1 MMEEQMTINPRFQS
15 VPTEFEVLATRRT
28 RSSLNGCYHG
38 LALVELAGF
47 GRRWL
52 PYFDAYQGRR
62 IGGFHYIPRG
72 GSEPI
77 GLSLMAGRGSELRWP
92 RELERGMFLGF
103 DPTPEQQVFAELA
116 EMITMRGGDLAD
128 VFSGI
133 FPAEWPRVE
142 CGLPRLIS
150 NEGVVIEAAASFLP
164 RERARMICLDHEG
177 ARYWVLGWP
186 AWKSMSLCRG
196 ALCRDAAGVLRR
208 AELFAPDDRIGD
220 RLTARLIDEP
230 NGVVTFAGF
239 EEHATVNQSFVRYEG
254 RRLERLRRLDDGM
267 FGQIARRRAR

>member
-1 MMEEQMTINPRFQS
+1 MTINPRFQP
-15 VPTEFEVLATRRT
+15 VPTEFEVLATRNT
-28 RSSLNGCYHG
+28 RASLNGCYHG
-38 LALVELAGF
+38 LALVELAGS

-52 PYFDAYQGRR
+52 PYFNAYQGRR

-72 GSEPI
+72 GNEPL

-92 RELERGMFLGF
+92 RELEGGAFLGF

-116 EMITMRGGDLAD
+116 EMITMRGGNPAD

-142 CGLPRLIS
+142 CALPRLIS

-164 RERARMICLDHEG
+164 QERARMICLDHEG

-186 AWKSMSLCRG
+186 AWKSTSLCRG
-196 ALCRDAAGVLRR
+196 ALVRDAAGVLRR

-220 RLTARLIDEP
+220 CLTARMIDEP

-239 EEHATVNQSFVRYEG
+239 EEHATVDESFVRYEG

-267 FGQIARRRAR
+267 FGQIARRRAP

>member
-1 MMEEQMTINPRFQS
+1 MTINPRFQS
-15 VPTEFEVLATRRT
+15 VSTEFEVLATRNT
-28 RSSLNGCYHG
+28 RASLNGCFHG

-52 PYFDAYQGRR
+52 PYFNAYAGRR
-62 IGGFHYIPRG
+62 IGGFHYIPHG
-72 GSEPI
+72 GREPI

-92 RELERGMFLGF
+92 RGLEGGVFLGF

-116 EMITMRGGDLAD
+116 EMITMRGGNPAD

-142 CGLPRLIS
+142 CALPRVVS
-150 NEGVVIEAAASFLP
+150 SEGAVIEGIALSLQ
-164 RERARMICLDHEG
+164 RERARLICLDHEG

-186 AWKSMSLCRG
+186 AWKSTSLCRG
-196 ALCRDAAGVLRR
+196 ALVRDAAGVLRR

-220 RLTARLIDEP
+220 CLAVRLLDEP
-230 NGVVTFAGF
+230 SGVATFAGF
-239 EEHATVNQSFVRYEG
+239 EEHVTVDESFVRYEG
-254 RRLERLRRLDDGM
+254 RRLERLHRLGDGM

>member
-1 MMEEQMTINPRFQS
+1 MMEEQMTINPRFQPVS
-15 VPTEFEVLATRRT
+15 TEFEVLATRRT
-28 RSSLNGCYHG
+28 RGSLNGCFHG
-38 LALVELAGF
+38 VALVELAGS

-77 GLSLMAGRGSELRWP
+77 GLSLMAGRGSELRWQ
-92 RELERGMFLGF
+92 RELEGGAFLGF

-116 EMITMRGGDLAD
+116 EMITMRGGDPAD

-142 CGLPRLIS
+142 CGLPRLVS

-164 RERARMICLDHEG
+164 QERARMICLDHDG
-177 ARYWVLGWP
+177 ARHWVLGWP
-186 AWKSMSLCRG
+186 AWKATSLCRG
-196 ALCRDAAGVLRR
+196 ALVRDAGGVLRR
-208 AELFAPDDRIGD
+208 AELFAPDKEIGD
-220 RLTARLIDEP
+220 HLTVRMIDEP
-230 NGVVTFAGF
+230 SGVVTFAGF
-239 EEHATVNQSFVRYEG
+239 EEHATVDESFVRYEG

-267 FGQIARRRAR
+267 FGQIARRRAP